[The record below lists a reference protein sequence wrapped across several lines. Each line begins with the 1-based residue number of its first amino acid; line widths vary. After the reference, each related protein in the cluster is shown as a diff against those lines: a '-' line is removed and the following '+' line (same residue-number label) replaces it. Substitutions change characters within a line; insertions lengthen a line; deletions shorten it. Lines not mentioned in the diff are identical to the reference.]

1 MAEQFGPSYYAILTG
16 PVLDNRELSASAKL
30 LYASITSYTVQ
41 TGYCWAGNK
50 ALAERF
56 GWGER
61 TVSRCIAQ
69 LEDAGFIRHGM
80 YFNQQTGKME
90 RRIFIGH
97 EVASDVAK
105 IGEGRQK
112 WRGGVAKSGDTLHNK
127 KEEEKGKR
135 EKKFFPPPDLWGR
148 CVKFCGGNCDLE
160 AALLGFLENRAAR
173 KNPIVTDRAMSILLN
188 KLTRES
194 NGNHVVMIAMLDKAV
209 LKNWDSVFPLK
220 EDEMPNAQANRVQE
234 QEGVKYI

>member
-80 YFNQQTGKME
+80 YFNQQTGK
-90 RRIFIGH
+90 RVSPK
-97 EVASDVAK
+97 VATPYIIK
-105 IGEGRQK
+105 K
-112 WRGGVAKSGDTLHNK
+112 KKKRG
-127 KEEEKGKR
+127 R
-135 EKKFFPPPDLWGR
+135 EKRSFPRPRIYGD
-148 CVKFCGGNCDLE
+148 D
-160 AALLGFLENRAAR
+160 A
-173 KNPIVTDRAMSILLN
+173 
-188 KLTRES
+188 
-194 NGNHVVMIAMLDKAV
+194 
-209 LKNWDSVFPLK
+209 
-220 EDEMPNAQANRVQE
+220 
-234 QEGVKYI
+234 